1 MRKDLL
7 IYGKEYDLYRDGEH
21 IGSAVW
27 TDDENTGEAFLQ
39 EQEDGSY
46 LVFTRYRDWEA
57 DRKSTRLNSSHRL

>member
-27 TDDENTGEAFLQ
+27 TDDENVGESFLQ

-46 LVFTRYRDWEA
+46 LVFTNVDEWEF
-57 DRKSTRLNSSHRL
+57 KT

>member
-27 TDDENTGEAFLQ
+27 TDDENIGEAFLQ

-46 LVFTRYRDWEA
+46 LVFTNVDEWEL
-57 DRKSTRLNSSHRL
+57 KT